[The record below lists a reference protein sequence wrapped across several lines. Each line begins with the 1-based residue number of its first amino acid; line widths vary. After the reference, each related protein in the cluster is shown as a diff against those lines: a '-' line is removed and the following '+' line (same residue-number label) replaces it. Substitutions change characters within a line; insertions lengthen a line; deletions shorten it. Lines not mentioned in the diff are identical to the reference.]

1 VSSLDE
7 RSSVGADSTFS
18 EGKTD
23 VTQIRDIKELLSENA
38 QANGLKISPQT
49 AQVIAKVRTPYPQS
63 GTYAAPS
70 HDDIEKILF
79 TEESYV

>member
-1 VSSLDE
+1 M
-7 RSSVGADSTFS
+7 GADSTFS

-49 AQVIAKVRTPYPQS
+49 AQVIAKVRTPYTQS
-63 GTYAAPS
+63 GTYPAPS